1 MAILMTGP
9 ASTPGVPGSDAR
21 GGDTRAGEAKGKAG
35 QCGSVGMMGMGK
47 IHILP
52 GDVVSRIAA
61 GEVVERP
68 AAVVKELIDNSLD
81 AGSGR
86 IVIEVADGGRSLIR
100 VTDDGEGMIR
110 EDARLAFDRHA
121 TSKLRSEGELSSIRT
136 MGFRGE
142 ALPSI
147 ASVSKVRLL
156 TACRGNP
163 VGTLVSVKGGAAPTI
178 KDAATAPGTQV
189 EVTDLFFN
197 TPARR
202 KFLKTTSTEFSHL
215 CQVVQHAAL
224 AWPGVQF
231 RLTHNGQA
239 VLEYPPVS
247 SARDRVLQIYGA
259 RFLEQ
264 AVAVSGTR
272 PGLRLDG
279 FTVTAAATRASRTP
293 QDLLVN
299 RRPVKN
305 ATVTHAIYDGY
316 GVSLVK
322 GRHPAFVLW
331 LEVEPHRLDV
341 NVHPTKREVRFADQ
355 EVIHQAVRQAIR
367 EALGGGQPGAIE
379 PQLMHRLSGSSSVP
393 VSPAGRPGAP
403 AGWPIQDVVPS
414 PKAPGSS
421 SLPWTTAP
429 TSPGLDGQGSSS
441 APAAREAEPPYLL
454 GQGREVIPLGQL
466 SRTFL
471 VAQVGAELQVIDQH
485 TAHERVLFE
494 RLWRGW
500 REQGLQS
507 QALLL
512 PEPVDLPPH
521 GVVLIERHL
530 PELEQLGL
538 KLERFGASS
547 FVIRAVPALLGP
559 LDYASLVADLVEDL
573 SLWESLSS
581 LDARVRP
588 VLASLACHG
597 AVRAGRQLEFPEM
610 KRLVED
616 WVEEGLPMTCPH
628 GRRVALRLPEAELLK
643 IFGRA

>member
-1 MAILMTGP
+1 
-9 ASTPGVPGSDAR
+9 
-21 GGDTRAGEAKGKAG
+21 
-35 QCGSVGMMGMGK
+35 MMGMGK

-81 AGSGR
+81 AGSSR
-86 IVIEVADGGRSLIR
+86 IVIEVAEGGRSLIR

-110 EDARLAFDRHA
+110 EDAKLAFERHA
-121 TSKLRSEGELSSIRT
+121 TSKLRSEGELSSIQT
-136 MGFRGE
+136 LGFRGE

-156 TACRGNP
+156 TACRDNP
-163 VGTLVSVKGGAAPTI
+163 VGTLVAVKGGGAATV
-178 KDAATAPGTQV
+178 KDAAAAPGTQV
-189 EVTDLFFN
+189 EVTELFFN

-202 KFLKTTSTEFSHL
+202 KFLKTPTTEFSHL

-224 AWPGVQF
+224 AWPSVQF
-231 RLTHNGQA
+231 RLTHNDQA
-239 VLEYPPVS
+239 VLEYPSV
-247 SARDRVLQIYGA
+247 ATTRDRVLQIYGA

-264 AVAVSGTR
+264 AVPVSGIR
-272 PGLRLDG
+272 PGLRLNG
-279 FTVTAAATRASRTP
+279 FTITAAATRASRTP
-293 QDLLVN
+293 QDLLIN

-305 ATVTHAIYDGY
+305 PTVTHAIYDGY

-322 GRHPAFVLW
+322 GRHPVFVLW
-331 LEVEPHRLDV
+331 LEVEPHRVDV

-355 EVIHQAVRQAIR
+355 ELVHQGVRQAIR
-367 EALGGGQPGAIE
+367 EALGGGRPGTIE
-379 PQLMHRLSGSSSVP
+379 PRVVNRLSGSSAGP
-393 VSPAGRPGAP
+393 VSRTQA
-403 AGWPIQDVVPS
+403 VVP
-414 PKAPGSS
+414 PQRVPQSS
-421 SLPWTTAP
+421 FPWTTAP
-429 TSPGLDGQGSSS
+429 TSPTHDGQGASST
-441 APAAREAEPPYLL
+441 AAAREEEAPYLL
-454 GQGREVIPLGQL
+454 GPGREVIPLGQL

-485 TAHERVLFE
+485 TAHERVLYE

-500 REQGLQS
+500 RTQGLQS
-507 QALLL
+507 QVLLL

-538 KLERFGASS
+538 KLERFGNAS

-559 LDYASLVADLVEDL
+559 LDYALLVADLVEDL
-573 SLWESLSS
+573 SLWDSWSS
-581 LDARVRP
+581 LDERVRP

-597 AVRAGRQLEFPEM
+597 AVRAGRQLELPEM

>member
-1 MAILMTGP
+1 
-9 ASTPGVPGSDAR
+9 
-21 GGDTRAGEAKGKAG
+21 
-35 QCGSVGMMGMGK
+35 
-47 IHILP
+47 
-52 GDVVSRIAA
+52 
-61 GEVVERP
+61 
-68 AAVVKELIDNSLD
+68 
-81 AGSGR
+81 
-86 IVIEVADGGRSLIR
+86 
-100 VTDDGEGMIR
+100 
-110 EDARLAFDRHA
+110 
-121 TSKLRSEGELSSIRT
+121 
-136 MGFRGE
+136 
-142 ALPSI
+142 
-147 ASVSKVRLL
+147 
-156 TACRGNP
+156 
-163 VGTLVSVKGGAAPTI
+163 
-178 KDAATAPGTQV
+178 
-189 EVTDLFFN
+189 
-197 TPARR
+197 
-202 KFLKTTSTEFSHL
+202 
-215 CQVVQHAAL
+215 AAL

-247 SARDRVLQIYGA
+247 SARDRVLQMYGA

-264 AVAVSGTR
+264 AVAVSGSR

-293 QDLLVN
+293 QELLVN

-322 GRHPAFVLW
+322 GRHPVFVLW
-331 LEVEPHRLDV
+331 LEVEPHRVDV

-367 EALGGGQPGAIE
+367 EALGGGQPGAME
-379 PQLMHRLSGSSSVP
+379 PRVIDRVSGSSSVP
-393 VSPAGRPGAP
+393 GSPAP
-403 AGWPIQDVVPS
+403 DVVPS
-414 PKAPGSS
+414 PRAPGAS

-429 TSPGLDGQGSSS
+429 PSPGHQGQGSSS

-454 GQGREVIPLGQL
+454 GPGREVTPLGQL

-507 QALLL
+507 QVLLL

-521 GVVLIERHL
+521 GVILIERHL

-538 KLERFGASS
+538 KLERFGAAS

-597 AVRAGRQLEFPEM
+597 AVRAGRQLELPEL

-628 GRRVALRLPEAELLK
+628 GRRVALRLPEDELLK